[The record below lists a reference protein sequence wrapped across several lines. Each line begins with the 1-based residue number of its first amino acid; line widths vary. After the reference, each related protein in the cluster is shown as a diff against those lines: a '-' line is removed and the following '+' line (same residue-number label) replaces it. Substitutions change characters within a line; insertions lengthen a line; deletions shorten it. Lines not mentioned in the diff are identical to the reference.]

1 MSPNLR
7 AFAELPDE
15 TDSSDGFALLY
26 TREHHRK
33 RSIQDGRLYRHGR
46 DDPRACLRFKFD
58 PDSKSLSAVQPL
70 AGSSREEAARV
81 LKGIGIRCIV
91 AKLFSYIFG
100 RIYQKSVYWL
110 SR

>member
-46 DDPRACLRFKFD
+46 GKHG
-58 PDSKSLSAVQPL
+58 SLFPPKQAT
-70 AGSSREEAARV
+70 SR
-81 LKGIGIRCIV
+81 C
-91 AKLFSYIFG
+91 
-100 RIYQKSVYWL
+100 
-110 SR
+110 